1 MKEAQTHHKS
11 LLNFVDNKLQNLEAK
26 NRRRT
31 LKVSA
36 RSYGMQTNCDGRDLI
51 SFTDNDY
58 LGLSTHPDV
67 IKAATLATEKYGAGA
82 GASRLVSGNNP
93 LYQELEQK
101 IAHLKGCEDAI
112 VFGSGYMANIGIIPA
127 LIGKDD
133 LIIADE
139 LVHTC
144 IHSGI
149 SLSKATCLFF
159 RHNDIQHARALLEEH
174 RSVFKNALMI
184 VDGVYSMDGDI
195 APLKELGEL
204 CIEHDTWLMNDDAHA
219 LGTIGGG
226 KGSAA
231 ETKASDLVPLQ
242 MGTLSKAVGAYGGY
256 LAGPKAVI
264 DLMKSRARSLIYT
277 TGLPPGTLAAAIKA
291 LDIIEHDK
299 ARVERPLKLARK
311 FAAALDLPIPKS
323 PIVPLIIGDEI
334 PTLEASEKLANKGV
348 QVIAFRPPTVPKGTC
363 RLRFTFA
370 ASHHDSDID
379 QLIDVCRALKLGSES
394 GE

>member
-1 MKEAQTHHKS
+1 
-11 LLNFVDNKLQNLEAK
+11 
-26 NRRRT
+26 
-31 LKVSA
+31 
-36 RSYGMQTNCDGRDLI
+36 
-51 SFTDNDY
+51 
-58 LGLSTHPDV
+58 
-67 IKAATLATEKYGAGA
+67 
-82 GASRLVSGNNP
+82 
-93 LYQELEQK
+93 
-101 IAHLKGCEDAI
+101 
-112 VFGSGYMANIGIIPA
+112 
-127 LIGKDD
+127 
-133 LIIADE
+133 
-139 LVHTC
+139 
-144 IHSGI
+144 
-149 SLSKATCLFF
+149 
-159 RHNDIQHARALLEEH
+159 
-174 RSVFKNALMI
+174 
-184 VDGVYSMDGDI
+184 
-195 APLKELGEL
+195 
-204 CIEHDTWLMNDDAHA
+204 MNDDAHA